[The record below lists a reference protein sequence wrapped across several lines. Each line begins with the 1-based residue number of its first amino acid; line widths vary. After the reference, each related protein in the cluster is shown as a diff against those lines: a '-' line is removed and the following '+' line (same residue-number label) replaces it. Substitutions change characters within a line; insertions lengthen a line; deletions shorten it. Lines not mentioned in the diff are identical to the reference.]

1 MAFANQPRVYGCQ
14 HQKEA
19 KKDLDILC
27 MQIDGCMN
35 VADMEISAKLLALPE
50 EAITGFYDEHA
61 RMVAAGRHR
70 FLCPSSSAIRT
81 DIASSSFRELDAVA
95 LATDVTIFME
105 RGTYPRASPED
116 AVNGSS
122 FLRAAPQLCQ
132 DMGDR

>member
-1 MAFANQPRVYGCQ
+1 
-14 HQKEA
+14 
-19 KKDLDILC
+19 
-27 MQIDGCMN
+27 MQIDECMY
-35 VADMEISAKLLALPE
+35 VSDMEDPAKLLALPE

-61 RMVAAGRHR
+61 RRVAAGRHR

-122 FLRAAPQLCQ
+122 FLRAVPQLCQ